1 MRLYKKSNPRDGMGW
16 DPMGYRNCPI
26 LLLNPES
33 KWIEKLYNRQTV
45 HTSPSQ
51 AEERLVNFNIYSV
64 GITHD
69 IIFAG
74 VGCMVTCR
82 EEQKQRNT
90 PVISILTTPV

>member
-1 MRLYKKSNPRDGMGW
+1 MQEN
-16 DPMGYRNCPI
+16 
-26 LLLNPES
+26 LNPGDR
-33 KWIEKLYNRQTV
+33 KLNK
-45 HTSPSQ
+45 
-51 AEERLVNFNIYSV
+51 VNFNIYSV

-90 PVISILTTPV
+90 QVISILTTPV